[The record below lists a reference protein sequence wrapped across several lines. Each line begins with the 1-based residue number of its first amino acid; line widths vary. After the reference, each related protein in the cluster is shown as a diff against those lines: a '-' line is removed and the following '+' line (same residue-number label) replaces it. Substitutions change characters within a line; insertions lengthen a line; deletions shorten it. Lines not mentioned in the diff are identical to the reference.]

1 MKPYKLGLALSGGGA
16 RGIAHIGVLQALED
30 HGYRPDVLSG
40 TSAGAIAAVLYAAG
54 HSPGEMLSFVKQAS
68 LFKLFKVGLPYAGLT
83 KHTYLRQRL
92 KELIEEDSFEALET
106 PLYVAMSC
114 LNTGT
119 LEVRS
124 SGLLYDAITASSA
137 IPLIFQP
144 TEIDEKL
151 YVDGGLLENL
161 PVASIREQADFVI
174 GVNVMPT
181 SQVDK
186 KAVQHVF
193 GIAQRC
199 FDLSILANTQPSLD
213 LCDLAVEPT
222 EVRNYTIL
230 QLSKYRQLYDI
241 GYRAMTEQ
249 IGTLKE
255 QLLQK
260 EDTASGS

>member
-1 MKPYKLGLALSGGGA
+1 MKRYKLGIALSGGGA

-30 HGYRPDVLSG
+30 HGFRPDVIAG
-40 TSAGAIAAVLYAAG
+40 TSAGAIAGALYAAG
-54 HSPGEMLSFVKQAS
+54 HTPVDMLPFVKQAS

-83 KHTYLRQRL
+83 KHTYLRRRL
-92 KELIEEDSFEALET
+92 EELIGEDSFEALKI

-119 LEVRS
+119 CKVRS
-124 SGLLYDAITASSA
+124 SGPLYDAITASSA

-144 TEIDEKL
+144 TEIDGQL

-161 PVASIREQADFVI
+161 PVASIREQTDFVI
-174 GVNVMPT
+174 GVNVMPN

-186 KAVQHVF
+186 KAVQNVF

-213 LCDLAVEPT
+213 RCDLVVEPT
-222 EVRNYTIL
+222 KVHNYTIL
-230 QLSKYRQLYDI
+230 QLSKYQQFYEI
-241 GYRAMTEQ
+241 GYQAMAEQ
-249 IGTLKE
+249 MDTLE
-255 QLLQK
+255 ERLLQK
-260 EDTASGS
+260 EDAASGT